1 MVMRAIIEEAD
12 VETSKSMQTLALTEG
27 AFLTHLHMA
36 LLAQGKDLRVLTNK
50 QLSGHLI
57 GLWLADNQPANDLMT
72 RCLVCISRNNGLGNF
87 STKYCYEKG
96 SNVFI
101 REARN
106 IEAEVVYCLLKR
118 TMQNDIRI
126 SIFTKV
132 NILLPQKWRNN
143 SENDLQISNF

>member
-57 GLWLADNQPANDLMT
+57 GLWLADNQPANDLMI
-72 RCLVCISRNNGLGNF
+72 RCLVCISRNNGL
-87 STKYCYEKG
+87 EKL
-96 SNVFI
+96 F
-101 REARN
+101 
-106 IEAEVVYCLLKR
+106 CK
-118 TMQNDIRI
+118 
-126 SIFTKV
+126 
-132 NILLPQKWRNN
+132 ILL
-143 SENDLQISNF
+143 

>member
-12 VETSKSMQTLALTEG
+12 VETSKSMQTLSLTEG

-87 STKYCYEKG
+87 LQ
-96 SNVFI
+96 
-101 REARN
+101 N
-106 IEAEVVYCLLKR
+106 IAMKR
-118 TMQNDIRI
+118 TRMCLFEKLEI
-126 SIFTKV
+126 SKLRLCIAC
-132 NILLPQKWRNN
+132 
-143 SENDLQISNF
+143 SNEQCKMTLGFQFSRK